1 MEIAL
6 DDIKIKN
13 KEDEQKTKIIR
24 REVQLASKELRA
36 KYPVL
41 QHQNAIGFAIF
52 AISIAMILL
61 SAVLYLQGVVGAV
74 AVVISVA
81 FWTSFLHELEHD
93 LIHFMYF
100 KKNKF
105 MHDLMML
112 GVWVFRPMTINP
124 WLRRILHFHH
134 HRVSGTKTDLEE
146 RGLTNGEAWSL
157 KRLLTMTDLLFGG
170 VVRAHQIRK
179 DVIEAVKNG
188 ELPKEQALQ
197 FKKVKVYG
205 MLPFTLAL
213 YFIWY
218 FFLLHHT
225 VHFLA
230 QLAGWQYQ
238 SPAFIEAQFSWIN
251 PLVIILI
258 LPNFLRMFCL
268 HFITSNMHY
277 YGDVEAGNVMQ
288 QTQVLN
294 KWYFVPFQVFC
305 FNFGSTHAIHHF
317 VVNETFYV
325 RQLTAARAHKVM
337 REQGVRF
344 NDLGSF
350 RRANRFYAQPPKMA

>member
-52 AISIAMILL
+52 AISIAMIIL
-61 SAVLYLQGVVGAV
+61 SAVLYLQGVIGAV